1 MRTVKPKVLEDM
13 IGQLQKYTAFASYS
27 VPEWES
33 VDGQYLGD
41 GKYAF
46 FDDTACTMRLGE
58 RWSARYDCA
67 RIFRAKIVLPESFRG
82 KKLYFHLDFGGEILI
97 KLGGKIVGAVS
108 ERDGSRWICRDI
120 VPIPVDGFIPD
131 SGEVEIELEACVN
144 SGEFCD
150 AAMAGARSMEYKL
163 ACAEFLVIDPVCEKY
178 VLDVDTI
185 WDSLPSIRDPFI
197 HDRVYAALDDSLH
210 MVDYDFDDAEVRASI
225 AEASAFLDAELAK
238 IEFLPPCEVVMD
250 GHSHIDVAWLWRI
263 QESERK
269 SARTFANNLLLMDI
283 YPEFTFTQSQAI
295 LYDMV
300 KRLYP
305 DLYARLKEKVA
316 NGQWGVV
323 GNTWVEC
330 DTNIASGEAMIRQL
344 LYGREFFMK
353 EFGVSSDT
361 YWLPDCFGFSYAL
374 PQIIKRSGMKY
385 FITAKLRNQDTNRFP
400 HTLFRWRGAD
410 GSEILAY
417 NQRSHYEG
425 DFSASQLC
433 ETAYEN
439 DQHDAGD
446 GMTFG
451 MFGYGDGGGGCT
463 YRMVET
469 AKRMRRFPGLPSS
482 HMGHPSEFFAAVEKD
497 RDKLPVWNDEMYYE
511 NHRGTYTSQAF
522 IKKNNRKGE
531 FLLSRV
537 EMASLFAGTG
547 YDREGLET
555 LWKTLLKNQF
565 HDLLPGTSIHEA
577 IEDCRPDYVRINAE
591 GEALLK
597 KALTAAEKKIAA
609 PKDGVVVWNLT
620 GFKMTAPV
628 TAEIGAETGIEG
640 CRSACFTENG
650 RTFVRFI
657 AKDVPPMGYR
667 FFAFASAAAQPSVTA
682 TAGLLENE
690 LLRVTIADNGEIAEV
705 YDKENDRQVLTGR
718 GNALTV
724 FIDKCVHET
733 AWNLEKN
740 YQKKFWDLD
749 KADSVEVLEQSAVR
763 GAVRVRRTFHKSTI
777 TQDIVLYAG
786 SREVRFETTVDWH
799 ESDKVLKA
807 AFPVSVLN
815 THASFEIA
823 HGAIQRP
830 THRNTSY
837 DAAKFE
843 QCAHKWA
850 DLSEGDYGVS
860 ILNDCKY
867 GYDIEDSRMRL
878 TLMRAPTCPDPIGDH
893 GVNTFTYSLYPHVGT
908 WQTADTVQ
916 NALALNVPLLAD
928 AIEAQ
933 SGAMPASQSFIETD
947 RTDVVI
953 DAFKQAQDGD
963 GMILRL
969 YEAKQ
974 MRGDATVTVRLP
986 FTRVTECNLMETNE
1000 QDVPA
1005 KDGSFTFPI
1014 RPFEVKTFR
1023 LR

>member
-13 IGQLQKYTAFASYS
+13 IGQLQKYTAFASHS
-27 VPEWES
+27 IPEWES

-41 GKYAF
+41 GQYVF

-67 RIFRAKIVLPESFRG
+67 RIFRAKTVLPESFRA
-82 KKLYFHLDFGGEILI
+82 KKLYFHLDFGGEVLI
-97 KLGGKIVGAVS
+97 KFGGKIVGAVS
-108 ERDGSRWICRDI
+108 DRDGSRWICRDI
-120 VPIPVDGFIPD
+120 VPIPVGGVIDD

-144 SGEFCD
+144 SGEFCN

-163 ACAEFLVIDPVCEKY
+163 ACAEFLAIDPVCEKF

-197 HDRVYAALDDSLH
+197 HDRVYAALDDALH
-210 MVDYDFDDAEVRASI
+210 MVDYDFSDAEVRASI
-225 AEASAFLDAELAK
+225 AEASAFLDAELRK

-269 SARTFANNLLLMDI
+269 SARTFSNNLLLMDI

-305 DLYARLKEKVA
+305 DLYARLREKVA

-344 LYGREFFMK
+344 LYGREFFLK

-425 DFSASQLC
+425 DFSAAQLC

-439 DQHDAGD
+439 DQRDAGN

-497 RDKLPVWNDEMYYE
+497 MDKLPVWNDEMYYE

-522 IKKNNRKGE
+522 IKKNNRRGE

-547 YDREGLET
+547 YDRENLET
-555 LWKTLLKNQF
+555 LWKLLLKNQF

-577 IEDCRPDYVRINAE
+577 IEDCRPDYVKINAE
-591 GEALLK
+591 GEALLRA
-597 KALTAAEKKIAA
+597 ALSAAGKKIAA
-609 PKDGVVVWNLT
+609 AKDGVAVWNLT
-620 GFKMTAPV
+620 GFALTAPV
-628 TAEIGAETGIEG
+628 TAEVPAKTGVAG
-640 CRSACFTENG
+640 CRSVCFEENG
-650 RTFVRFI
+650 KTFVRFI
-657 AKDVPPMGYR
+657 AKDVPPMGYKV
-667 FFAFASAAAQPSVTA
+667 FAFASEEAQTPVTA
-682 TAGLLENE
+682 TTRLLENE
-690 LLRVTIADNGEIAEV
+690 LLRVTFADNGEIAEV
-705 YDKENDRQVLTGR
+705 YDKDNNRQVLTGK

-740 YQKKFWDLD
+740 YQKKYWNLD
-749 KADSVEVLEQSAVR
+749 KADSIEAVEQNAVR
-763 GAVRVRRTFHKSTI
+763 GVVRVKRTFHKSTI

-786 SREVRFETTVDWH
+786 SREVRFETSVDWH

-815 THASFEIA
+815 REASFEIA

-867 GYDIEDSRMRL
+867 GYDVEDSRMRL
-878 TLMRAPTCPDPIGDH
+878 TLMRAPTCPDTIGDH
-893 GVNTFTYSLYPHVGT
+893 GVNTFTYSLYPHAGT
-908 WQTADTVQ
+908 WQTADTVK
-916 NALALNVPLLAD
+916 NALALNVPLIAD
-928 AIEAQ
+928 VIPAQ
-933 SGAMPASQSFIETD
+933 DGSMPAEMSFIETD
-947 RTDVVI
+947 RADIVI

-974 MRGDATVTVRLP
+974 MRGDVRVTVRLP
-986 FTRVTECNLMETNE
+986 FARVTECNLMETNE
-1000 QDVPA
+1000 QDVPV
-1005 KDGSFTFPI
+1005 KDGAFTFPI

>member
-1 MRTVKPKVLEDM
+1 M
-13 IGQLQKYTAFASYS
+13 IGQLQKYAIFASHGI
-27 VPEWES
+27 PEWES

-41 GKYAF
+41 GQYTF
-46 FDDTACTMRLGE
+46 FDDTACTMHLGE
-58 RWSARYDCA
+58 RWNARYDCA
-67 RIFRAKIVLPESFRG
+67 RIFRAKTTLPRSFRG
-82 KKLYFHLDFGGEILI
+82 KKLYFHLNFGGEVLI
-97 KLGGKIVGAVS
+97 KFDGRIVGAVS
-108 ERDGSRWICRDI
+108 NRDSSRWIARDI
-120 VPIPVDGFIPD
+120 VPIPVSAFIPE
-131 SGEVEIELEACVN
+131 SGEVEIELEASVN
-144 SGEFCD
+144 AGEFCD
-150 AAMAGARSMEYKL
+150 AARAGARSMEYRL
-163 ACAEFLVIDPVCEKY
+163 NCAEFLAIDPVCEKY

-185 WDSLPSIRDPFI
+185 WDTLPHIRDPFL

-225 AEASAFLDAELAK
+225 ARASAFLDAELSK
-238 IEFLPPCEVVMD
+238 IDHLPPCEVVMD

-269 SARTFANNLLLMDI
+269 SARTFSNNLLLMDL

-305 DLYARLKEKVA
+305 DLYARLREKVA

-344 LYGREFFMK
+344 LYGREFFLK

-425 DFSASQLC
+425 AFSAAQLC

-497 RDKLPVWNDEMYYE
+497 MDKLPVWNDEMYYE

-555 LWKTLLKNQF
+555 LWKLLLKNQF

-591 GEALLK
+591 GEALLQR
-597 KALTAAEKKIAA
+597 ALAAAEKKIAA
-609 PKDGVVVWNLT
+609 ANDGVVVWNLT
-620 GFKMTAPV
+620 GFPSTASV
-628 TAEIGAETGIEG
+628 TAEVPAETGIEG
-640 CRSACFTENG
+640 CRSVCFEEKDKM
-650 RTFVRFI
+650 FVRFI
-657 AKDVPPMGYR
+657 AQDVPPMGYK
-667 FFAFASAAAQPSVTA
+667 FFAFAPETAQSAVTA
-682 TAGLLENE
+682 TTRLLENE
-690 LLRVTIADNGEIAEV
+690 KLRVTIAENGEIAEV
-705 YDKENDRQVLTGR
+705 YDKENDRQVLAGN

-724 FIDKCVHET
+724 FLDKCVHET

-740 YQKKFWDLD
+740 YQKKFWHLD
-749 KADSVEVLEQSAVR
+749 TADSVEVLEQNAVR
-763 GAVRVRRTFHKSTI
+763 GAVRIKRTFHKSAI
-777 TQDIVLYAG
+777 TQDVVLYAG
-786 SREVRFETTVDWH
+786 SRELRFETSVDWH

-807 AFPVSVLN
+807 AFPVNVLN
-815 THASFEIA
+815 TQASFEIA

-893 GVNTFTYSLYPHVGT
+893 GVNTFTYSLYPHAGT

-916 NALALNVPLLAD
+916 NALALNVPLIAD
-928 AIEAQ
+928 AVAAQ
-933 SGAMPASQSFIETD
+933 DGALPAAQSFIETD
-947 RTDVVI
+947 RTDIVI
-953 DAFKQAQDGD
+953 DAFKAAQDGD

-974 MRGDATVTVRLP
+974 MRGDVTVTVRLP
-986 FTRVTECNLMETNE
+986 FARVTECNLMETNE

-1005 KDGSFTFPI
+1005 KDGSFTFSI

>member
-1 MRTVKPKVLEDM
+1 M
-13 IGQLQKYTAFASYS
+13 IGQLQKYAVLASHS
-27 VPEWES
+27 VDVWDT

-41 GKYAF
+41 GQYTF
-46 FDDTACTMRLGE
+46 FEDTRGTLRLGD
-58 RWSARYDCA
+58 RWDARYDCA
-67 RIFRAKIVLPESFRG
+67 RIFCAETVLPEAFRG
-82 KKLYFHLDFGGEILI
+82 KKLYFHLNFGGEILI
-97 KLGGKIVGAVS
+97 KLDGKIVGAVS
-108 ERDGSRWICRDI
+108 ERDSSRWIARDM
-120 VPIPVDGFIPD
+120 VPIPVDGYIGAD
-131 SGEVEIELEACVN
+131 GRVRIELEACVN
-144 SGEFCD
+144 SGEFCN
-150 AAMAGARSMEYKL
+150 AAMKGARSMEYKL
-163 ACAEFLVIDPVCEKY
+163 SAAEFLAIDPVCEKY
-178 VLDVDTI
+178 VLDIDTI
-185 WDSLPSIRDPFI
+185 WDTLPQIKDAFIR
-197 HDRVYAALDDSLH
+197 DRVYAALDDSLH
-210 MVDYDFDDAEVRASI
+210 LVDYDFDDDEVRASI
-225 AEASAFLDAELAK
+225 AKASAFLDDALAK
-238 IEFLPPCEVVMD
+238 IPHLPPCEVVMD

-269 SARTFANNLLLMDI
+269 SARTFANNLLLMDL

-305 DLYARLKEKVA
+305 DLYARLREKVA

-344 LYGREFFMK
+344 LYGREFFRK

-425 DFSASQLC
+425 AFSAAQLC

-439 DQHDAGD
+439 EQHDAAD

-469 AKRMRRFPGLPSS
+469 ARRMQRFPGLPAS

-497 RDKLPVWNDEMYYE
+497 LDKLPVWNDEMYYE

-531 FLLSRV
+531 FMLSRI
-537 EMASLFAGTG
+537 EMASLFSGLG
-547 YDREGLET
+547 YDRENLET
-555 LWKTLLKNQF
+555 LWKLLLKNQF

-577 IEDCRPDYVRINAE
+577 IEDCRMDYVRLNAE
-591 GEALLK
+591 GEALLAA
-597 KALTAAEKKIAA
+597 ALDHAAKQIAA
-609 PKDGVVVWNLT
+609 DRPGVVVWNLT
-620 GFKMTAPV
+620 SFDVTGPA
-628 TAEIGAETGIEG
+628 TAEAPAETLVEG
-640 CRSACFTENG
+640 CRSVCFTEKG

-657 AKDVPPMGYR
+657 AEDVPSMGYK
-667 FFAFASAAAQPSVTA
+667 FFAFGEAASAPAVTA
-682 TAGLLENE
+682 TARLLENSA
-690 LLRVTIADNGEIAEV
+690 LRVTFNENGGIASV
-705 YDKENDRQVLTGR
+705 YDKENDREVLTGT

-740 YQKKFWDLD
+740 YGKKFWRLD
-749 KADSVEVLEQSAVR
+749 KADSVEAVEQNAVR
-763 GAVRVRRTFHKSTI
+763 GVVRVKRSFHKSAI
-777 TQDIVLYAG
+777 TQDIVLYADE
-786 SREVRFETTVDWH
+786 RALRFETTVDWH
-799 ESDKVLKA
+799 ESDKMLKA
-807 AFPVSVLN
+807 SFPVNVMD
-815 THASFEIA
+815 TQASFEIA
-823 HGAIQRP
+823 HGAIRRP
-830 THRNTSY
+830 THRNNSY

-860 ILNDCKY
+860 LLNDCKY
-867 GYDIEDSRMRL
+867 GYDVEDSLMRL
-878 TLMRAPTCPDPIGDH
+878 TLLRAPTCPDPIGDH
-893 GVNTFTYSLYPHVGT
+893 GVHTFTYCLYPHAGT
-908 WQTADTVQ
+908 WQTADTVRK
-916 NALALNVPLLAD
+916 ALALNVPLTAGTV
-928 AIEAQ
+928 EAQ
-933 SGAMPASQSFIETD
+933 AGPLPAAKSFI
-947 RTDVVI
+947 RTNRGDVVV
-953 DAFKQAQDGD
+953 DAFKTAQDGD
-963 GMILRL
+963 GVILRL
-969 YEAKQ
+969 YESRQ
-974 MRGDATVTVRLP
+974 VRGDVTVTVGLP
-986 FTRVTECNLMETNE
+986 FTRVTECDLMETNE
-1000 QDVPA
+1000 REIPA
-1005 KDGSFTFPI
+1005 ENGSFRFSV